1 MVNFLSENPEIDNS
15 GTNEEPLNL
24 GWIRG
29 KRNSNGKK
37 LVHKIGER
45 YYYGMATYTSRKDQS
60 KTLKCQDYK
69 DGCGWSMIIQPLSL
83 EHDGPDHFAT
93 ENWIFKNSRRH
104 QEVHTCGGIP
114 KKNLNELQFRNH
126 VREECQKNKKNGLQG
141 NSKQLKHYPK
151 FWPRIGKYD
160 PR

>member
-45 YYYGMATYTSRKDQS
+45 YYYGMAT
-60 KTLKCQDYK
+60 
-69 DGCGWSMIIQPLSL
+69 
-83 EHDGPDHFAT
+83 
-93 ENWIFKNSRRH
+93 
-104 QEVHTCGGIP
+104 
-114 KKNLNELQFRNH
+114 
-126 VREECQKNKKNGLQG
+126 
-141 NSKQLKHYPK
+141 
-151 FWPRIGKYD
+151 
-160 PR
+160 